1 MTVDLT
7 PAEVERA
14 TVIFETERETI
25 VAERAGVLALARSYA
40 SAVDAAVSKGR
51 IPAGEATALKGWA
64 KAFADMIATGLH
76 REGADPAGVRA
87 ALREITKGA
96 TDV

>member
-1 MTVDLT
+1 MPDELT

-40 SAVDAAVSKGR
+40 SAIDAWVSKGR
-51 IPAGEATALKGWA
+51 IDVGEATALKGWA
-64 KAFADMIATGLH
+64 KAFADMIAIGLH
-76 REGADPAGVRA
+76 REDSDPVGVRA
-87 ALREITKGA
+87 ALLEIMKGDA
-96 TDV
+96 